1 VRLRVLLD
9 GMLILTLLVDLQYN
23 WKSATATY
31 KQPYLISSSLE
42 SHLQAYKGDV
52 AVMSLSSCGIYHT
65 ITQLLDCIHTSFLP
79 QADW

>member
-31 KQPYLISSSLE
+31 KQPYLIS
-42 SHLQAYKGDV
+42 
-52 AVMSLSSCGIYHT
+52 YHT
-65 ITQLLDCIHTSFLP
+65 ITQLLDCTPHIISSTG
-79 QADW
+79 